1 MRKKEKITTNLAGLL
16 KKYRK
21 KANLKQQA
29 AADILHMTRQTLSDY
44 ERGKAE
50 VPVSS
55 LMSLVSLYDIPLSEL
70 LFSLCENDKQ
80 TDYVNKNYP
89 NSNDPILNT
98 LIRYFGK
105 IRISPEEAD
114 FLYENDNDGQTLKTA
129 LIIQKTYNKK
139 NGK

>member
-70 LFSLCENDKQ
+70 LLSLCENDKQ

-105 IRISPEEAD
+105 IRISHEEAD
-114 FLYENDNDGQTLKTA
+114 FLYENDSDGQTLKTA